1 MAVNMED
8 ERFGQVES
16 DKQQAMTELEQTYGG
31 MIGEADKY
39 YQAQIDASKQ
49 WADTQSQLQQEQTD
63 FTIEQIEQQKQQ
75 AAKDYTKEQSG
86 AYVDWQKQSNRY
98 GVEAERQAAA
108 GMDGTG
114 FSESSQV
121 SMYNTYQNRVA
132 TARESYNQAVLN
144 YNNSIKEARLQ
155 NNSVLAE
162 IAYQALQQQLE
173 LSLQGFQYKNQ
184 LILDQANK
192 KLEVDN
198 MYYNRYQDVLNQIN
212 HENAMAEEIRQF
224 EKNYELQTKQL
235 DESIRQF
242 ELEYDQRIK
251 EFDEGIRQFNEEIAR
266 LKKKDEQE
274 YKMEIERLELQKQ
287 QLAEEKR
294 QYNLSYSLQQQQLAE
309 QKRQYEEQMTIQ
321 KQQLASQSSGGS
333 SYSSKKA
340 QVDAQYGGKVSGS
353 SSGNYEVKTEYY
365 RGSLNPDANKY
376 GTFDN
381 GYQPKGIS
389 GHGTLSKSGQTIQ
402 IQTQTL
408 SGKKQTLTQNVWR
421 AQDGTLWYWEGRQNK
436 YIQVPAT
443 NGNTRKTA
451 IGWKTELTK

>member
-86 AYVDWQKQSNRY
+86 AYVDWQKQSNQY

-274 YKMEIERLELQKQ
+274 YQMEIKRLQ
-287 QLAEEKR
+287 QQAAALAEEKR
-294 QYNLSYSLQQQQLAE
+294 QFNLSYELQKQQYEMQKAAIEAE
-309 QKRQYEEQMTIQ
+309 QKATQAEYSEKAKAAAKNADIRYT
-321 KQQLASQSSGGS
+321 SDQSESAMEAERVNGS
-333 SYSSKKA
+333 P
-340 QVDAQYGGKVSGS
+340 QVV
-353 SSGNYEVKTEYY
+353 TPYY
-365 RGSLNPDANKY
+365 RGALNPDAKKY

-381 GYQPKGIS
+381 NYQPKGIT
-389 GHGTLSKSGQTIQ
+389 GHGTLSKTSDKYQFTTNTLDGQ
-402 IQTQTL
+402 
-408 SGKKQTLTQNVWR
+408 KKTVNQNIWR
-421 AQDGTLWYWEGRQNK
+421 AQDGTYWYWDGRYNK
-436 YIQVPAT
+436 YIQLK
-443 NGNTRKTA
+443 GYNTEGGYRVT
-451 IGWKTELTK
+451 GVSWKTS